1 MHAFACES
9 NRCSIFV
16 SVFARES
23 INKKV
28 APTNKHAH
36 QDKGIFYYMLNGIYM
51 NRNHANKNRIL
62 FGNIRHEINDKDQFY

>member
-16 SVFARES
+16 SVFTRES
-23 INKKV
+23 INKKF

-36 QDKGIFYYMLNGIYM
+36 QDKGIFYYIL

-62 FGNIRHEINDKDQFY
+62 FGNIRHEINDQDQFY